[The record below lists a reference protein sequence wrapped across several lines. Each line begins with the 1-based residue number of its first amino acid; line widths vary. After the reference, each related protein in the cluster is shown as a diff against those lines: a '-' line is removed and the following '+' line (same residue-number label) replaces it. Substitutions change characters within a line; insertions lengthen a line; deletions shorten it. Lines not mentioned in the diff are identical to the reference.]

1 MFFDLRSLMSLRI
14 PRTRIV
20 QDLDE
25 KHWKGIRG
33 TAKGKRIGQHTFAQ
47 ELEPD
52 WILEEEDVI
61 ETGAVHFG
69 YRIWGTHI

>member
-1 MFFDLRSLMSLRI
+1 M
-14 PRTRIV
+14 
-20 QDLDE
+20 

-33 TAKGKRIGQHTFAQ
+33 TGKGKRIGQHAFAQ

-52 WILEEEDVI
+52 WIVVEEDVI
-61 ETGAVHFG
+61 ETGAVHSG